1 MPSRVYV
8 YTVQLW
14 PIWKREIAFV
24 VIFFNSIVFAAC
36 PGPMIAPATVALAK
50 QLEVPVK
57 HIAELSGYQLLIVG
71 ALGYINVLPHSLY
84 G

>member
-1 MPSRVYV
+1 
-8 YTVQLW
+8 
-14 PIWKREIAFV
+14 
-24 VIFFNSIVFAAC
+24 
-36 PGPMIAPATVALAK
+36 MIAPATVALAK